1 MGLGTCVSLT
11 AGMALL
17 AVFPRFSSPPPL
29 LPWLTSLLIT
39 GHARVLADSF
49 PGSAPYE
56 GYNYGSFG
64 TFQSGLCLPMPSHS
78 TLCRHS

>member
-1 MGLGTCVSLT
+1 MGFGICVFSYCWHGSSGYLFQV
-11 AGMALL
+11 LL
-17 AVFPRFSSPPPL
+17 FPF
-29 LPWLTSLLIT
+29 PWLTSLLIA

-64 TFQSGLCLPMPSHS
+64 RFQSGLCLPMPSHS
-78 TLCRHS
+78 SQCRHS